1 MAPGLW
7 ISWWERWRKFS
18 HLAPLSDPAAS
29 TNFLREACS
38 RSASSRS
45 GLQFITTRADSCM
58 VTRGPCFSK
67 SLPGQTIW
75 RPPAGSGVSGATPYS
90 TTLQAWAG
98 PRAAPRGGLRG
109 NEVRINLPL
118 RSALALRFKPLGT
131 PRLMPPDIPCFPSA
145 TPSFALALGH
155 PSARKRLFQPQ
166 NCRVSSPAVPAVLP
180 QDRWAW
186 G

>member
-1 MAPGLW
+1 MHGH
-7 ISWWERWRKFS
+7 S
-18 HLAPLSDPAAS
+18 
-29 TNFLREACS
+29 
-38 RSASSRS
+38 
-45 GLQFITTRADSCM
+45 
-58 VTRGPCFSK
+58 GPCFPK
-67 SLPGQTIW
+67 SLPGQTVW
-75 RPPAGSGVSGATPYS
+75 RPPAASGVSGATPYS

-118 RSALALRFKPLGT
+118 RSALAALRSKPLGT
-131 PRLMPPDIPCFPSA
+131 PRLMPPDIPSFPSA

-180 QDRWAW
+180 LDRWAW
-186 G
+186 GEGEDGGGEHFRGNGLVQVREPRLARLAGPRAGPAQTSPFCADFAV